1 MASTSDLIIVAI
13 QRLQGQVP
21 AFAKLRLVFGLELTV
36 GGLTGPGESERYRI
50 ELPGPK
56 VGEAAGEDERI
67 HLSVP
72 RTMFTVLAEEGQ
84 LVDWREAFRYGHLK
98 AEGDPKVLRLLGRA
112 IERSGAS

>member
-1 MASTSDLIIVAI
+1 LASTSDLIIVAI
-13 QRLQGQVP
+13 QRLQAQVP
-21 AFAKLRLVFGLELTV
+21 AFAKLKLVLGLELTV

-56 VGEAAGEDERI
+56 VDEGAGEDERI
-67 HLSVP
+67 QLSVP

-84 LVDWREAFRYGHLK
+84 LVDWREAFQYGHLK
-98 AEGDPKVLRLLGRA
+98 AEGDRKVLRLLGRT